1 MERVLADVRKDT
13 DAARREEER
22 KAKAAEVGEQYRA
35 VRDRKD
41 HRGERDVGSL
51 EIPAIV
57 MDEGVRMTRECLE
70 AVVEV
75 EPRI

>member
-1 MERVLADVRKDT
+1 MERVLADVREDT

-22 KAKAAEVGEQYRA
+22 KAKSTELGEQYKV

-41 HRGERDVGSL
+41 QRVERDMGSL
-51 EIPAIV
+51 ELPAIV
-57 MDEGVRMTRECLE
+57 MDEGVKMTRECLE

-75 EPRI
+75 EP

>member
-1 MERVLADVRKDT
+1 MEQVMADVRDDT
-13 DAARREEER
+13 NAARREDER
-22 KAKAAEVGEQYRA
+22 KRQATEIGEQYKGA
-35 VRDRKD
+35 RDRRD

-75 EPRI
+75 EP